1 MKKKISILVFLLFVL
16 KAEAQ
21 TSPFILIDSVLER
34 GNYKVV
40 LKLLSDINPPNFKS
54 NVKTAKI
61 YEGIEEHT
69 KAIFYYEKALTFQE
83 DMLVNI
89 NIGRVYQKLDNDKK
103 AIEIFE
109 KVLIENPDNLLLKYQ
124 LGKLFLSERKGKKA
138 ITTFKDLILKD
149 KENANYS
156 YQLARGYALNRKRD
170 LSINSFLDAYQ
181 KDKIHLKSIY
191 QLANS
196 YYLLRDEDSTA
207 LFINI
212 GLKLDK
218 NHINLNRLKVNRF
231 YKNKEYLQSI
241 EVLKHLDSIEPNE
254 TYTQNMMAKSY
265 YNLSEYELA
274 KSYFEKSIKI
284 DRSDYKIYTY
294 LGNIETELGNLREA
308 NMKYVMAIMY
318 GKVDM
323 DDEYYGMAIV
333 SLKEN
338 KKEDALR
345 MLNKAYEE
353 NSKNYK
359 VIYQLAL
366 VEDALRKDKKKAYRL
381 YKDYINSFED
391 KDSKQTSF
399 VKTRIKEIE
408 KDYFFRREK
417 LD

>member
-1 MKKKISILVFLLFVL
+1 MKKKISIVVFLLFVV

-21 TSPFILIDSVLER
+21 SSVFAVIDSVLEK
-34 GNYKVV
+34 GNYKVA
-40 LKLLSDINPPNFKS
+40 LKLLSEVNPPNFES

-61 YEGIEEHT
+61 YGGIEEHT
-69 KAIFYYEKALTFQE
+69 KAIFYYEKALTFE
-83 DMLVNI
+83 DDMLVNI
-89 NIGRVYQKLDNDKK
+89 NIGNSYQKLDNDKK

-109 KVLIENPDNLLLKYQ
+109 KVLVENPDNLLLKYQ
-124 LGKLFLSERKGKKA
+124 LGKLYLTDGKATKA
-138 ITTFKDLILKD
+138 IATFKDLISKD

-181 KDKIHLKSIY
+181 KDKTHLKSIY

-207 LFINI
+207 LFINV

-218 NHINLNRLKVNRF
+218 NHINLNRLNVNRF
-231 YKNKEYLQSI
+231 YKKKDYLQAI

-333 SLKEN
+333 LLKED
-338 KKEDALR
+338 KKQDALR

-353 NSKNYK
+353 NRNNEK
-359 VIYQLAL
+359 VVYQLAL
-366 VEDALRKDKKKAYRL
+366 VEDALHKDKKKAYRL
-381 YKDYINSFED
+381 YKDYINSFES
-391 KDSKQTSF
+391 KDSKQSIF

-408 KDYFFRREK
+408 KDYFFRGEK